1 MKKTK
6 PLFYIAL
13 ILIGMTAGVLT
24 REATRYDFVTSDGRQ
39 YQWRELKQ
47 SWVVVN
53 YFAPWCAPCLKEIPE
68 LNQFARTKPD
78 EVRLFAINYDP
89 ADQQQVQALRQKYDI
104 RFPVI
109 VAGPETH
116 LPMAP
121 PPALPATFIIA
132 PDGQVVKTL
141 MGEISAKQLTATLA
155 QLQQ

>member
-24 REATRYDFVTSDGRQ
+24 REATRYDFITSDGQ
-39 YQWRELKQ
+39 EYQWRELNQ

-53 YFAPWCAPCLKEIPE
+53 YFAPWCAPCLKEIPQ
-68 LNQFARTKPD
+68 LNQFANTKPD
-78 EVRLFAINYDP
+78 NVRLFAINYDP

-109 VAGPETH
+109 VAGPDTQ
-116 LPMAP
+116 LPMTP

-132 PDGQVVKTL
+132 PDGQVVSTL
-141 MGEISAKQLTATLA
+141 MGEISAKQLTTTLA